1 MNKLISN
8 RILQHLSFW
17 ALAFYILYKV
27 FATSTEVL
35 KIDILYTSVFILTLL
50 PGIYLNLVLLIPRI
64 LGKQNFILY
73 GVLLSVIA
81 LASAELNYFVFSR
94 LIDYILPGYYFISYY
109 EYVDLL
115 KFTIALLSATTLLKL
130 SKGWFLLRDAETRL
144 ARVEKENTESR
155 LLALKSQLNP
165 HFLFNSLSGIY
176 NLVLKQSPETPKV
189 VLRFSDFLRHI
200 LYEADGERV
209 NLSEELAAMTDYV
222 ELQRIRSGK
231 EVQIILNTHG
241 EPGNYKI
248 APMLLLP
255 LLENSFKH
263 GIKGA
268 TSHAFARFDFY
279 IDTKGFFKA
288 ILVNNRGI
296 VDEPL
301 TKYGGIG
308 LKNLKQRLELLY
320 PGKYAL
326 EIIETETEY
335 KVELKVP
342 LDEKN

>member
-1 MNKLISN
+1 MKKLISN
-8 RILQHLSFW
+8 RILQHFSFW
-17 ALAFYILYKV
+17 VLAFYILYKV

-50 PGIYLNLVLLIPRI
+50 PGIYFNLILLIPRI

-73 GVLLSVIA
+73 GVLLSAVT
-81 LASAELNYFVFSR
+81 LASSELNNLVFSQ
-94 LIDYILPGYYFISYY
+94 LIDYIFPGYYFISYY
-109 EYVDLL
+109 EYIDLL
-115 KFTIALLSATTLLKL
+115 KFAIALMAATTLLKL

-144 ARVEKENTESR
+144 ARVEKENTESS

-176 NLVLKQSPETPKV
+176 NLVLKQSPETPKI

-200 LYEADGERV
+200 LYEAEGDRV
-209 NLSEELAAMTDYV
+209 SLSEELAAMTDYV

-231 EVQIILNTHG
+231 EVQIEMNTHG

-248 APMLLLP
+248 APLLLLP
-255 LLENSFKH
+255 LIENSFKH

-268 TSHAFARFDFY
+268 TTNAFARFDFY
-279 IDTKGFFKA
+279 IDTKGSFTA
-288 ILVNNRGI
+288 ILVNNRGV

-320 PGKYAL
+320 PGKYLLVIAA
-326 EIIETETEY
+326 TETEY
-335 KVELKVP
+335 NVELKVP
-342 LDEKN
+342 LDEKS